1 MNFKLKAT
9 MTDLLFYGKNN
20 EINNK
25 IFICYFALY
34 RYQSQNFLW
43 LK

>member
-25 IFICYFALY
+25 SFFVTTHFIDIKVKFFYG
-34 RYQSQNFLW
+34 
-43 LK
+43 